1 MGAMKE
7 VIRGLDYSS
16 YCQLQRSKKFSVQ
29 GRLLFHEAS
38 RLPGRLAFRRF
49 SEAYTG
55 EIFAG
60 LYMLREVSFSRC
72 ELNALLPAADRFCA
86 RSRGSLS

>member
-1 MGAMKE
+1 MGAIKE

-16 YCQLQRSKKFSVQ
+16 YCQLRRSKKFSAQ

-38 RLPGRLAFRRF
+38 RLPDPLAFRHF

-60 LYMLREVSFSRC
+60 LYMLREVCFSQC
-72 ELNALLPAADRFCA
+72 ELNSLLPAADRFCA
-86 RSRGSLS
+86 RSRWSLS